1 MKAPSGISPIIQT
14 NIDSPQATRGHR
26 GLPKGR
32 RLSFIHLAANL
43 VEPSKYLILE
53 FNFCLL

>member
-14 NIDSPQATRGHR
+14 NIDSPQATRGQR
-26 GLPKGR
+26 GMPKGM

-43 VEPSKYLILE
+43 VEPSKYLI
-53 FNFCLL
+53 